1 MYSFCENILQKK
13 RGFRILKTFATIFF
27 VSLPSIGASLS
38 FAQSNDIVACWGRDT
53 EGQCAIP
60 VNLGLCTQVAAG
72 KLHSVAL
79 EVNGSIKCWGSND
92 YQQCVVPTIG
102 SPFLFIAAGWYHT
115 LAVTSNGS
123 AKAWGRNDSGQCNIS
138 TTLGAYTQVSG
149 GAAHSLA
156 LRSNGEVL
164 GWGNNE
170 FGQTSIPL
178 LLGPCSAVAAG
189 GYHSVALTTQGTV
202 VCWGR
207 DQCAI
212 TGSTKMK
219 EFLSDVQN
227 GADSVDFLQCGDSNT
242 GFRDSQDVSG
252 WTDGFANA
260 LRARGFPQF
269 ATPLLPIEPPGQSFG
284 ISSINGP
291 MPFGNGS
298 TSGSSVA
305 VNMSGLANAP
315 AELVMQLTSGVT
327 SNGIG
332 LHPTAIPFDFAWIP
346 LQHHRFAN
354 FDSGVYVKTD
364 SPLDIKSELVY
375 RILRGELPQSNNP
388 GSYFQGWRNEL
399 QQNLVLPTPRSV
411 MGFSH
416 RWVADELVLPA
427 DENRAMSSLH
437 ATCCGTGFGQSFGI
451 QGNCA
456 LGLQSVYKRRRGWA
470 SQPLEYRG
478 GATMTRIAT
487 DIAQMPLESR
497 MTWLKELVDR
507 QVAGGGSGRIIVLIQ
522 GGVNRDF
529 NVPNSWGSA
538 VVTVKNALESAWSAL
553 GNNPNNIT
561 FVAMVSHPIYDPEN
575 VLAPLRE
582 YANNLP
588 HTVSNLTII
597 DLSKLSTSN
606 EMSARLWYS
615 SGSQY
620 HLSDLGYS
628 KFSERILDD
637 LFGQLSPASVPIDC
651 QQVGS
656 CVRIAAGAH
665 HTLALKSDGTIQSW
679 GSPIGGSW
687 AIPATPGP
695 YIEIAAGD
703 TDSLAINS
711 MKKIFLWGSCQQY
724 QCGVPANIQSGT
736 HIACGGFHNVV
747 IADLQDYFCR
757 SDLNH
762 DQTTN
767 GIDWVMAL
775 AGWGTAAGDCNDD
788 GTTNGIDLLFILAG
802 WGPCP

>member
-1 MYSFCENILQKK
+1 MIRTFITIL
-13 RGFRILKTFATIFF
+13 FL
-27 VSLPSIGASLS
+27 SLPSMEASLS
-38 FAQSNDIVACWGRDT
+38 FAQSNEIVACWGRET
-53 EGQCAIP
+53 EGQCATP
-60 VNLGLCTQVAAG
+60 NGLGPCSQVAAG

-79 EVNGSIKCWGSND
+79 EVNGSIHCWGSNA
-92 YQQCVVPTIG
+92 YQQCVAPPITV
-102 SPFLFIAAGWYHT
+102 SYSYVAAGWYHT
-115 LAVTSNGS
+115 LAVTSNGFV
-123 AKAWGRNDSGQCNIS
+123 KAWGRNDSGQCNIS
-138 TTLGAYTQVSG
+138 PTMGTCTQISG

-156 LRSNGEVL
+156 LRSNGDVL

-170 FGQTSIPL
+170 FGQISVPTS
-178 LLGPCSAVAAG
+178 LGSCIAVAAG
-189 GYHSVALTTQGTV
+189 GYHSAALTTQGTV

-212 TGSTKMK
+212 TGSTKII
-219 EFLSDVQN
+219 EFLRDVQN
-227 GADSVDFLQCGDSNT
+227 GTDSVDFLQCGDSNT

-260 LRARGFPQF
+260 LRARGFPQY
-269 ATPLLPIEPPGQSFG
+269 ATPLLPIEPPGRSFG
-284 ISSINGP
+284 VSSENGV

-298 TSGSSVA
+298 TRGSSIA
-305 VNMSGLANAP
+305 FNMSGLANAP
-315 AELVMQLTSGVT
+315 SELVTQLTSGVAP
-327 SNGIG
+327 NEIG
-332 LHPTAIPFDFAWIP
+332 LQPTAVPFDFAWIP
-346 LQHHRFAN
+346 LQQNRFSN

-364 SPLDIKSELVY
+364 SALDIKSELVY
-375 RILRGELPQSNNP
+375 RIVRGELPQSNNP

-411 MGFSH
+411 MGNSFG
-416 RWVADELVLPA
+416 WVADELVLPA

-451 QGNCA
+451 EGNCA
-456 LGLQSVYKRRRGWA
+456 MGLQSVYKRRRGWA

-487 DIAQMPLESR
+487 DISQMPLESR
-497 MTWLKELVDR
+497 MTWLKELASR
-507 QVAGGGSGRIIVLIQ
+507 QIAGGGSGRIIVLIQ
-522 GGVNRDF
+522 GGINQDV
-529 NVPNSWGSA
+529 NVPNSWGNA
-538 VVTVKNALESAWSAL
+538 VVSIKNALESAWSAL

-575 VLAPLRE
+575 MLVHLRE

-588 HTVSNLTII
+588 NTVSNLTII
-597 DLSKLSTSN
+597 DLSKLSTTN
-606 EMSARLWYS
+606 EMSSKIWYS

-637 LFGQLSPASVPIDC
+637 LFGQLSPISTPLDC
-651 QQVGS
+651 QQIGS
-656 CVRIAAGAH
+656 CIRIATGAH
-665 HTLALKSDGTIQSW
+665 HTLALKSDGSIRSW

-687 AIPATPGP
+687 AIPNSPGP

-703 TDSLAINS
+703 THSLAINS

-724 QCGVPANIQSGT
+724 QCGVPANINSGT
-736 HIACGGFHNVV
+736 RVACGGFHNVV
-747 IADLQDYFCR
+747 LAELQDYLCR
-757 SDLNH
+757 SDLNR
-762 DQTTN
+762 DRTTD
-767 GIDWVMAL
+767 GIDLVQAL
-775 AGWGTAAGDCNDD
+775 AGWGKAAGDCNDD
-788 GTTNGIDLLFILAG
+788 GTTDGIDLLFILAG